1 MGAVEDYL
9 KAMPAH
15 EWDALAAT
23 IADDGLRRD
32 GPFID
37 VIEGKAAYVEFLSTV
52 VPKMENYELRVD
64 RITPAGE
71 RRCFVELS
79 EIFDTDEG
87 RHEVPEV
94 IIYETNEAGL
104 INYVSV
110 FIKHPGAAPPIDGGS
125 AT

>member
-1 MGAVEDYL
+1 MGAVEDFL
-9 KAMPAH
+9 KAMAAH
-15 EWDALAAT
+15 DWDAMAAT
-23 IADDGLRRD
+23 IADDGLYRD

-37 VIEGKAAYVEFLSTV
+37 VVEGKDAYVKFLSTV
-52 VPKMENYELRVD
+52 VPMMQNYELRID
-64 RITPAGE
+64 RITAGGE

-110 FIKHPGAAPPIDGGS
+110 FIKHPEAAPPIEGGS